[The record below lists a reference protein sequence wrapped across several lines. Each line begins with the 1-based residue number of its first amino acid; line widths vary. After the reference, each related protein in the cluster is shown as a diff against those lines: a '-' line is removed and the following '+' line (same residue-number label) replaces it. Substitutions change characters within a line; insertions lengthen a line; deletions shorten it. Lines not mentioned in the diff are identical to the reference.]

1 MPDPI
6 HFTPVIHHRGTIRNG
21 SSRVAT
27 KLVRSGPHQ
36 VKVVLTKEWV
46 DEICSDPNTKLEIGF
61 SASKHILIT
70 PEEVFRGRGSKV
82 LRNKCGSAYFMKAL
96 HDDLMAV
103 LFPSDDIKVVV
114 PQEIGVVEHNG
125 VKCLAIRCGDNA
137 KWDDLLHAQFGSM
150 GDSIDQ
156 SSVNEGVG
164 GTVSPADH
172 GGPVVEYSVGESE
185 ISEPS

>member
-21 SSRVAT
+21 SSRTAT
-27 KLVRSGPHQ
+27 KIVKSGPHQ
-36 VKVVLTKEWV
+36 VKVVLSKEWV
-46 DEICSDPNTKLEIGF
+46 DEICSDANTKFEIGF
-61 SASKHILIT
+61 SESKHILIT

-82 LRNKCGSAYFMKAL
+82 IRNMCGSAYFVKAL
-96 HDDLMAV
+96 HEELMTV
-103 LFPSDDIKVVV
+103 LFPSDDTKVVV

-125 VKCLAIRCGDNA
+125 AKCLAIRCGDNA

-150 GDSIDQ
+150 GESTGQ

-164 GTVSPADH
+164 DTVSPINH
-172 GGPVVEYSVGESE
+172 EGPVMEYSVGENE
-185 ISEPS
+185 TSEPS